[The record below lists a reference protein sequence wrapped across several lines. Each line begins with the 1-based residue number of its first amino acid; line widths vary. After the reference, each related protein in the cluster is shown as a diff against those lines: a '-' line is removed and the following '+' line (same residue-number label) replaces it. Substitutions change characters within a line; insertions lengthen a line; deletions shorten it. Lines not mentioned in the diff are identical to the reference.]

1 MSDYEKGEKNEHFED
16 VAAAPSEEQLAPPLD
31 EKADRRLVRKLD
43 WNLLPFVSLLYLLS
57 FLDRSNIGNARVAG
71 LVTDIGLKGLQ
82 YNICAAVFFITYSAA
97 EIPSNMALKLLRPSI
112 WIPSIMVAWGLVMTF
127 MCFVKDFKGLLIAR
141 VFLGLTE
148 AGLFPGVNFYISMW
162 YKRSELARRVALFFS
177 AATIA
182 GAFGGLLAFGIDHME
197 GVGGLHGW
205 AWIFALEGIL
215 TVIVAIIAFFY
226 LHDYPETARFLTAE
240 EKLAVRARITRDAN
254 SLATHFDIKFVW
266 QALGDWKSWMQVIIY
281 TGILIPV
288 YAFSLFLPTIITG
301 LGYSGP
307 QAQLLSVPPYV
318 VACIVTIAV
327 GIYSDKHRLRGPYIL
342 GFAPIAVVGYA
353 VLYATDPRTQPGA
366 GYAGTVIAACGV
378 FPTVA
383 VAIAWAGNNAGGELK
398 RGVVLAMTIGFGN
411 LGGIASS
418 FIYRAQDSP
427 RYHLGH
433 GVVIG
438 VLCMSWFAS
447 LIAVLVYRRSNTQKD
462 ELCAREGIVDCEER
476 RMEYRDMGDASP
488 LFRYTI

>member
-1 MSDYEKGEKNEHFED
+1 
-16 VAAAPSEEQLAPPLD
+16 
-31 EKADRRLVRKLD
+31 
-43 WNLLPFVSLLYLLS
+43 
-57 FLDRSNIGNARVAG
+57 
-71 LVTDIGLKGLQ
+71 
-82 YNICAAVFFITYSAA
+82 
-97 EIPSNMALKLLRPSI
+97 MALKLLRPSI

-141 VFLGLTE
+141 LFLGLTE

-205 AWIFALEGIL
+205 AWIFALEGML

-226 LHDYPETARFLTAE
+226 LHDYPETARFLTPE

-342 GFAPIAVVGYA
+342 AFAPIAIVGYA
-353 VLYATDPRTQPGA
+353 VLYATDPHTQPGA
-366 GYAGTVIAACGV
+366 GYAATIIAACGV

-411 LGGIASS
+411 LGGIVSS

-438 VLCMSWFAS
+438 VLCMSWVAS
-447 LIAVLVYRRSNTQKD
+447 LIAVVVYRRLNTQKD
-462 ELCAREGIVDCEER
+462 ELCAREDIVDNEER
-476 RMEYRDMGDASP
+476 RTEYRDLGDASP

>member
-1 MSDYEKGEKNEHFED
+1 MSDYEKGEKNEHLED
-16 VAAAPSEEQLAPPLD
+16 VAVHSEEQLSAPLD
-31 EKADRRLVRKLD
+31 EKADRRLTLSRLTPKIR
-43 WNLLPFVSLLYLLS
+43 FLLYLLS

-141 VFLGLTE
+141 LFLGLTE
-148 AGLFPGVNFYISMW
+148 AGLFPGVNFTFLCGTNALSLLVVLHFSF
-162 YKRSELARRVALFFS
+162 RLLPLPVHLAVFWPLESTTWRALVVYMV
-177 AATIA
+177 
-182 GAFGGLLAFGIDHME
+182 GL
-197 GVGGLHGW
+197 GLNPTRDVPQ
-205 AWIFALEGIL
+205 FALEGML
-215 TVIVAIIAFFY
+215 TVIVAIVAFFY
-226 LHDYPETARFLTAE
+226 LHDVSIGSMHLMSKLTIVLVPETARFLTPE

-318 VACIVTIAV
+318 VACIVTIA
-327 GIYSDKHRLRGPYIL
+327 
-342 GFAPIAVVGYA
+342 
-353 VLYATDPRTQPGA
+353 PGA
-366 GYAGTVIAACGV
+366 GYAATIIAACGV

-411 LGGIASS
+411 LGGISS
-418 FIYRAQDSP
+418 LP
-427 RYHLGH
+427 PGH

-438 VLCMSWFAS
+438 VLCMSWVAS
-447 LIAVLVYRRSNTQKD
+447 LIAVVVYRRLNTQKD
-462 ELCAREGIVDCEER
+462 ELCAREDIVDNEER
-476 RMEYRDMGDASP
+476 RTEYRDLGDASP

>member
-1 MSDYEKGEKNEHFED
+1 MSDYEKGEKNEHLED
-16 VAAAPSEEQLAPPLD
+16 VAVHSEEQLSAPLD
-31 EKADRRLVRKLD
+31 EKADRRLT
-43 WNLLPFVSLLYLLS
+43 LS
-57 FLDRSNIGNARVAG
+57 RLTPPKIRFLIILALVLDRSNIGNARVAG

-141 VFLGLTE
+141 LFLGLTE

-177 AATIA
+177 AATLPVHLA
-182 GAFGGLLAFGIDHME
+182 VFWPLESTTWRALVVYMVGL
-197 GVGGLHGW
+197 GLDVPQ
-205 AWIFALEGIL
+205 FALEGML
-215 TVIVAIIAFFY
+215 TVIVAIVAFFY
-226 LHDYPETARFLTAE
+226 LHDYPETARFLTPE

-327 GIYSDKHRLRGPYIL
+327 GIYSDKHHLRGPYIL
-342 GFAPIAVVGYA
+342 AFAPIAIVGYA
-353 VLYATDPRTQPGA
+353 VLYATDPHTQQVPVTQPPSLLL
-366 GYAGTVIAACGV
+366 V
-378 FPTVA
+378 
-383 VAIAWAGNNAGGELK
+383 E
-398 RGVVLAMTIGFGN
+398 
-411 LGGIASS
+411 SS
-418 FIYRAQDSP
+418 QQSQLQLPGRQQ
-427 RYHLGH
+427 
-433 GVVIG
+433 
-438 VLCMSWFAS
+438 C
-447 LIAVLVYRRSNTQKD
+447 RR
-462 ELCAREGIVDCEER
+462 
-476 RMEYRDMGDASP
+476 
-488 LFRYTI
+488 

>member
-1 MSDYEKGEKNEHFED
+1 MSDYEKGEKSEHID
-16 VAAAPSEEQLAPPLD
+16 VVAAPSNEQLPEPLD
-31 EKADRRLVRKLD
+31 EKADKRLVRKLD

-71 LVTDIGLKGLQ
+71 LATDIGLKGLQ
-82 YNICAAVFFITYSAA
+82 YNVCAAVFFITYSAA

-112 WIPSIMVAWGLVMTF
+112 WIPSIMVGWGLVMTF

-141 VFLGLTE
+141 LFLGLTE

-205 AWIFALEGIL
+205 AWIFALEGML
-215 TVIVAIIAFFY
+215 TVIVAGIAFFY
-226 LHDYPETARFLTAE
+226 LHDYPETARFLTPE
-240 EKLAVRARITRDAN
+240 EKLAVRARITRDAS
-254 SLATHFDIKFVW
+254 SLATHFDHKFVW
-266 QALGDWKSWMQVIIY
+266 QALLDWKSWMQVVVY

-307 QAQLLSVPPYV
+307 NAQLLSVPPYV
-318 VACIVTIAV
+318 VACIVTIVV
-327 GIYSDKHRLRGPYIL
+327 GIYSDKYHSRGPFIL
-342 GFAPIAVVGYA
+342 AFAPFAIIGYA
-353 VLYATDPRTQPGA
+353 ILYATNPVHQPGA
-366 GYAGTVIAACGV
+366 GYAGTIIAACGV

-383 VAIAWAGNNAGGELK
+383 VAIAWAGNNAGGEMK

-411 LGGIASS
+411 LGGIVSS
-418 FIYRAQDSP
+418 FVYRAVDSP

-438 VLCMSWFAS
+438 VLCMSWVAS
-447 LIAVLVYRRSNTQKD
+447 LIMMFVYKKQNRDKI
-462 ELCAREGIVDCEER
+462 EMCAREGIVDCEER
-476 RMEYRDMGDASP
+476 RLEYRDMGDASP